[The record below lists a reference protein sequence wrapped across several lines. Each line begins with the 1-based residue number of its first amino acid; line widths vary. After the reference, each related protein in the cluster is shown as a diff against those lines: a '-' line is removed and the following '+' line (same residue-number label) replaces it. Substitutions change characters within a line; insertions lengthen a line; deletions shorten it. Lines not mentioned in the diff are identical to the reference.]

1 LTQPPDSHAGPPETH
16 PINPPD
22 LETSAKPTRIV
33 LVDDHDI
40 VRDGIRLRL
49 QQFPDLKVVGEAED
63 TEEGWG
69 LVSKLK
75 PDLVIMDLIIPGMG
89 GLALTQRI
97 LESLP
102 PTKILIVS
110 ARAEAKAV
118 NDTLRAGACG
128 YLLKTEAGSE
138 IVDAVRS
145 VLAGQVYLCPSSAAV
160 IAADYQRG
168 LQGGS
173 KAQRVLSKRE
183 TEVLKCI
190 ADGQTTKEIA
200 LGLGVSPKTVETH
213 RVNMMAKLGVNG
225 VAALTKYAIREGIT
239 AL

>member
-1 LTQPPDSHAGPPETH
+1 
-16 PINPPD
+16 
-22 LETSAKPTRIV
+22 
-33 LVDDHDI
+33 
-40 VRDGIRLRL
+40 
-49 QQFPDLKVVGEAED
+49 
-63 TEEGWG
+63 
-69 LVSKLK
+69 
-75 PDLVIMDLIIPGMG
+75 MG

>member
-1 LTQPPDSHAGPPETH
+1 M
-16 PINPPD
+16 
-22 LETSAKPTRIV
+22 ETSAKPTRIV